1 MSWKYARS
9 GVMAAACLVS
19 SLAVAS
25 PSFDEYQVPYQPVQT
40 PAQVKITDGKSR
52 QFKDELEYYADQPV
66 NFAGHYVLASWGC
79 GASCVIA
86 AAIDARTG
94 DVTWL
99 PFTVCCWASD
109 VTEPLT
115 FRRDSRLLVVRGMKN
130 ETDPGTYFYRVEER
144 KFVQVGDEREPK
156 Q

>member
-1 MSWKYARS
+1 MNLRRFRLIFL
-9 GVMAAACLVS
+9 AAACFSS
-19 SLAVAS
+19 SLACAT
-25 PSFDEYQVPYQPVQT
+25 PSFDAYHVPYQPIQT
-40 PAQVKITDGKSR
+40 RSQVKITDAKSR

-79 GASCVIA
+79 GASCIIA

-99 PFTVCCWASD
+99 PFTVCCWESD

-115 FRRDSRLLVVRGMKN
+115 FRRESELLLVRGMKN
-130 ETDPGTYFYRVEER
+130 ETEPGTYFLSLGKER
-144 KFVQVGDEREPK
+144 FQPGPR
-156 Q
+156 